1 MVFFLLLEVFKTFV
15 MKIVIYYNSDKICSN
30 NKCLRKSV
38 DTNSQHIL
46 PMVTQP
52 QKTCEVY
59 ELIVFKHFTVIW

>member
-1 MVFFLLLEVFKTFV
+1 